1 MKKITLTIVMAS
13 GLIFPVFGQLNTVH
27 NHFRAGDVLIK
38 QQVDFTDSGQAGE
51 NKLWDFS
58 IVKTINDEYT
68 LTHSLPPLLNDSIYI
83 MGR

>member
-51 NKLWDFS
+51 NKL
-58 IVKTINDEYT
+58 
-68 LTHSLPPLLNDSIYI
+68 
-83 MGR
+83 